1 MEIPGYLPIRQHL
14 ITESLLV
21 VQTQPY
27 LFVMKHLHKEMLPGI
42 SIQGLWAYLF
52 ASSPPV
58 NYGHPLWLGDRQS
71 DRLSL
76 LPTLEDN
83 TLMDLHLQEL

>member
-27 LFVMKHLHKEMLPGI
+27 LFVMKHLHASRNFYSGPLGLP
-42 SIQGLWAYLF
+42 LCFL
-52 ASSPPV
+52 
-58 NYGHPLWLGDRQS
+58 HPLWLGDRQS